1 MHETVLS
8 GLIVHSPA
16 TPGLE
21 LFPVERRELILETL
35 SSHGKV
41 IAADLANSLRVSVD
55 TVRRDLNQ
63 LVTEGLARRVH
74 GGALPAALFP
84 RPVAERS
91 AQPFSVKPELAQAA
105 GLIQPKNVVVFDGG
119 STNLELVRWISPELR
134 FTAVTPSLPVATA
147 LSELPLVEVIVLG
160 GRVLGREL
168 VTTGARAVKE
178 ISDFRADLCYLGVCA
193 VHRHVGVSTFS
204 VEELELKQALIR
216 CAGTIAAIISAEK
229 FGKMG
234 PFVVGPARILTNA
247 FVESGADL
255 QEVEQLR
262 IDGVCVVGGS
272 PSACPD

>member
-8 GLIVHSPA
+8 CSIVHNIA
-16 TPGLE
+16 TPDLE

-41 IAADLANSLRVSVD
+41 IAVDLANSLRVSVD

-74 GGALPAALFP
+74 GGALPAAPFP
-84 RPVAERS
+84 RPVAGS
-91 AQPFSVKPELAQAA
+91 AQPSSVKPELARKAA

-119 STNLELVRWISPELR
+119 STNRELVRWISPELR
-134 FTAVTPSLPVATA
+134 FTAITPSLPVATA

-193 VHRHVGVSTFS
+193 IHRQVGVSTFS

-229 FGKMG
+229 FGKMA
-234 PFVVGPARILTNA
+234 PFVVGPARILTTA
-247 FVESGADL
+247 FVEAGADSK
-255 QEVEQLR
+255 EIEQLR
-262 IDGVCVVGGS
+262 IDGVCVV
-272 PSACPD
+272 